1 MTSTIDQ
8 LFSAGANAQPYSIDQ
23 ILAGIQS
30 QYTAQSKAQP
40 KSQTIDE
47 VLAGLSGTPNYVQPY
62 KTGAAQYVPKEVPT
76 EIETFKPAPFDLTE
90 YQIKYANDL
99 VARGYSPQQAI
110 EEAGLAEKA
119 GSLAGG
125 YYGNQLAGPLGG
137 FIGSKLGGTVGGL
150 VDDIF
155 DW

>member
-1 MTSTIDQ
+1 MTPTIDQ

-30 QYTAQSKAQP
+30 QYTAQPKAQP

-62 KTGAAQYVPKEVPT
+62 KTGAAQYIPKEVPT
-76 EIETFKPAPFDLTE
+76 DINAFKAAPFDITE

-110 EEAGLAEKA
+110 EEAGLGAKA
-119 GSLAGG
+119 GSLAGS
-125 YYGNQLAGPLGG
+125 YYGNMLAGPIGGFIGGSIGGTLGG
-137 FIGSKLGGTVGGL
+137 FI
-150 VDDIF
+150 DDLF
-155 DW
+155 